1 MTNTQVRHRRKKK
14 VKSRRHIAPV
24 YNDQW
29 GNPNEYTWDTKGLER
44 RRRSAGLRPQYRDIL
59 IVRDFKFG
67 LTGQTMRLKAKH
79 AFKLATQ
86 VPPVAVFYTPEL
98 YQKHVIDG
106 IVKEKFNGDLEAF
119 KTDLA
124 VRMEQFRTRYLLQR
138 IAVKFQ
144 RRIDGPGKEFKF
156 PITKKDLANRI
167 WNLVKVPLKEEQI
180 ALPGHFPDRPI
191 TKPGYYKCW
200 VTLND
205 GNEEKV
211 KLRVY
216 LDSSG
221 TKLQGY

>member
-1 MTNTQVRHRRKKK
+1 
-14 VKSRRHIAPV
+14 
-24 YNDQW
+24 
-29 GNPNEYTWDTKGLER
+29 
-44 RRRSAGLRPQYRDIL
+44 
-59 IVRDFKFG
+59 
-67 LTGQTMRLKAKH
+67 MRLKAKH

-86 VPPVAVFYTPEL
+86 KPPVAVFYTPEM
-98 YQKHVIDG
+98 YQKHVVDG
-106 IVKEKFNGDLEAF
+106 VVQERFGGDLEAF
-119 KTDLA
+119 KSDLT

-144 RRIDGPGKEFKF
+144 RRVDGPGQEFKF

-180 ALPGHFPDRPI
+180 AMPGHFPDRPI

-205 GNEEKV
+205 GMEEKV

-216 LDSSG
+216 LDGSG
-221 TKLQGY
+221 EKIQGY